1 MPQENHFLATLESKD
16 FALIKPALEA
26 VTLKRNG
33 HIADIDRP
41 VSHAIL
47 PVSSIISV
55 ITVMRDGRMA
65 ESRTIGNEAGFGL
78 LHGLASKTSFERV
91 VVQVGGEAWRI
102 ALPDLQAAA
111 ARSPSLT
118 RAIVRHAQA
127 TLVQAAQ
134 FMACNTLHIAPPRLC
149 RWLLMTQDRLG
160 RDLLPLTQEHLS
172 IMLGVQRTTVTTLA
186 SALQDQGL
194 IAYSRGQV
202 RVLDRA
208 GLERGTCECYGALTK
223 AVGRILREPA

>member
-1 MPQENHFLATLESKD
+1 MPQENHFLATLEPGD
-16 FALIKPALEA
+16 LALVRPGLER
-26 VTLKRNG
+26 VTLRRNAP
-33 HIADIDRP
+33 IAEIDRP
-41 VSHAIL
+41 VSYALL

-65 ESRTIGNEAGFGL
+65 ESRTIGSEGGFGL
-78 LHGLASKTSFERV
+78 LHSLGSRTSFERV

-102 ALPDLQAAA
+102 ALSDLQQAAG
-111 ARSPSLT
+111 RSPSLV

-134 FMACNTLHIAPPRLC
+134 FMACNTLHTTPPRLC
-149 RWLLMTQDRLG
+149 KWLLMTQDRLG
-160 RDLLPLTQEHLS
+160 GDELPLTQEHMA

-202 RVLDRA
+202 RVLNRE
-208 GLERGTCECYGALTK
+208 GLKRGACECYGALTK
-223 AVGRILREPA
+223 AVDRILREPA